1 MRSGKEPVLRESRTC
16 SLSDDAGS
24 KVAGGS
30 KGAGI
35 ARTKVSLLSSSL
47 HKGEKAKNGNSQLI
61 CFSKRKRSDNS

>member
-1 MRSGKEPVLRESRTC
+1 METSRATENSRTC

-24 KVAGGS
+24 RVAGGS

-47 HKGEKAKNGNSQLI
+47 PKGEKAKMET
-61 CFSKRKRSDNS
+61 RSSY